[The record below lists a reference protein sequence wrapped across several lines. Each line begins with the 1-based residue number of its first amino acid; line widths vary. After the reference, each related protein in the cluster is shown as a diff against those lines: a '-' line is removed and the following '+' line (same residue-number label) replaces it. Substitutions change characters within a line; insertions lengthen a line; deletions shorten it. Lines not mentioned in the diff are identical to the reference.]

1 MLIKDIQK
9 PENFE
14 DYVKDKNSW
23 IKKHLKMAD
32 TNIDNLFFPE
42 LLGDKI
48 TWCDINFKYDQRLF
62 NQEQAKIEVAK
73 NAWNRRILYSN
84 ISSL

>member
-9 PENFE
+9 PEYFD
-14 DYVKDKNSW
+14 DYIKGKNNW

-32 TNIDNLFFPE
+32 TTIDNLLNPNY
-42 LLGDKI
+42 LGDKI

-84 ISSL
+84 LSGV